1 VISTIVLALATP
13 IVDRSTIAKI
23 ATALNV
29 QIARDFAPAWGR
41 VAPVV
46 VVSKDDT
53 LSTITREALRG
64 VFDALPQDFA
74 VVFVVDGVDVPNVLG
89 VHDVGPGGRPF
100 GYVDAGALARDGSL
114 ATLAAVLSHETL
126 ELLVDPYCVTWT
138 DAPADAKER
147 LGERER
153 AFEVCDPTQADSYPI
168 GDVMVSNFL
177 YPAYFCQSTL
187 PGTRLDHMRLVRE
200 PFQIR
205 PGGYAL
211 TRSTSGVSNV
221 FGSAPQRQTRLR
233 RRR

>member
-1 VISTIVLALATP
+1 MISTVVLALATP
-13 IVDRSTIAKI
+13 LVERSTLATIA
-23 ATALNV
+23 AALNV
-29 QIARDFAPAWGR
+29 QIARDFAPAWGK
-41 VAPVV
+41 AAAVV
-46 VVSKDDT
+46 VVSEDET
-53 LSTITREALRG
+53 LSTSTREALHG
-64 VFDALPQDFA
+64 VFNALPSDFA

-100 GYVDAGALARDGSL
+100 GHVDAGALARSGEL

-126 ELLVDPYCVTWT
+126 ELLADPYCVTWT
-138 DAPADAKER
+138 DAPADAKEDV
-147 LGERER
+147 GARER
-153 AFEVCDPTQADSYPI
+153 AFEVCDPTQADVYSI
-168 GDVMVSNFL
+168 GDVAVSNFL

-211 TRSTSGVSNV
+211 TRSTSGGVNV
-221 FGSAPQRQTRLR
+221 FGSTPKRQTRLR

>member
-1 VISTIVLALATP
+1 
-13 IVDRSTIAKI
+13 
-23 ATALNV
+23 
-29 QIARDFAPAWGR
+29 
-41 VAPVV
+41 
-46 VVSKDDT
+46 VSKDDT

-221 FGSAPQRQTRLR
+221 FGSAPHELDRRWRLHLGGR
-233 RRR
+233 PLS